1 MMPGLE
7 RYFGVAGLT
16 VVLTGA
22 TRGIGLAMSE
32 AFAAAGAR
40 LVISSN
46 ETDALLALGADLSR
60 RGG

>member
-1 MMPGLE
+1 MNPGLK

-16 VVLTGA
+16 VLLTGA
-22 TRGIGLAMSE
+22 TRGIGLAMVE

-46 ETDALLALGADLSR
+46 EPEECYALRDW
-60 RGG
+60 